1 MPGRQCGAGGMDGHV
16 ATLRIVGSR
25 AAATKPGSPI
35 TAHRCNACHMAL
47 SPLAVELTSPQ
58 SVDGRP
64 APYQSLWLLVRL
76 HRAHLDGAALRLD
89 DLRGQVSSAAT
100 LRMVVSRAFRDFK
113 AWGVA
118 VGWGADASRDPRFLN
133 AEGRSQGPFW
143 LPPAQAA
150 RLRLQVEGQPATA
163 EELASFLGLDP
174 RPPATAPLAP
184 AGVQL
189 RDARF
194 WQQLAAAQQAMR
206 QGRWAT
212 PVLGPRGTAAPA
224 NALEAMRQAGGLA
237 QGDFQR
243 ALVTLNEALLW
254 RRLGDEAQARR
265 RVKALQ
271 RQRLAQHVAGHEYL
285 GAMAGIVSAWC
296 AYTARDLPAAQVQL
310 TALAAD
316 PAHAPL
322 LRHHPQVRFEWSNLW
337 ALACRS
343 RALALAAQDA
353 PAATVQA
360 REAMQHFGR
369 ALAAAFESHA
379 FDAAQH
385 VAANLGMAVW
395 LFDRV
400 GLALPAG
407 EAARGDDAV
416 PQAVQWIAFSEWLSG
431 LVDVQ
436 GRSAWNAIYLLRIA
450 RGACRPAAGGP
461 LRAFRALRPLAPA
474 AIAAQAGSLAGAFAP
489 AAWPARWVDVARLRL
504 DEHGQ
509 GQRRYPG
516 LQHASLLFEHAWYA
530 THAGDLRAAAHSLAA
545 LREALPQLVAS
556 DRAYFREVW
565 NDELPAELLALEAP
579 PRRASTRRTA

>member
-1 MPGRQCGAGGMDGHV
+1 MDV
-16 ATLRIVGSR
+16 ATLRIVGSHV
-25 AAATKPGSPI
+25 AATNPVVPFA
-35 TAHRCNACHMAL
+35 AHRCNACHMAL
-47 SPLAVELTSPQ
+47 PPLTVELTSPQ

-76 HRAHLDGAALRLD
+76 HRAGLDGAPLRLD

-118 VGWGADASRDPRFLN
+118 VGWGADTSRDPRFLN

-143 LPPAQAA
+143 LPPAQAT
-150 RLRLQVEGQPATA
+150 RLRLQVEGQTATA
-163 EELASFLGLDP
+163 DEIASFLGLDLA
-174 RPPATAPLAP
+174 PATTPLAP

-212 PVLGPRGTAAPA
+212 PVVGPRGAPA
-224 NALEAMRQAGGLA
+224 PTNALEAMRQAGALA
-237 QGDFQR
+237 HGDFQR

-265 RVKALQ
+265 RVQALQ

-296 AYTARDLPAAQVQL
+296 AYTARDLAAAQAQL
-310 TALAAD
+310 SALAAD

-343 RALALAAQDA
+343 RALATAAHDA

-360 REAMQHFGR
+360 QEAMQHFGR

-400 GLALPAG
+400 GLALPAAESAGG
-407 EAARGDDAV
+407 EDAV
-416 PQAVQWIAFSEWLSG
+416 AQAVQWIAFSEWLSG

-436 GRSAWNAIYLLRIA
+436 GRSAWNAIYLMRIA
-450 RGACRPAAGGP
+450 RGACRPKPGGT
-461 LRAFRALRPLAPA
+461 LRAFRALQPLAPA
-474 AIAAQAGSLAGAFAP
+474 ALAAQAGSLAEPFA
-489 AAWPARWVDVARLRL
+489 AAVWPARWVDAARLRL
-504 DEHGQ
+504 DEHRQ

-530 THAGDLRAAAHSLAA
+530 AHAGDLRAAAHSLGA

-565 NDELPAELLALEAP
+565 NDELPAELLALEPP
-579 PRRASTRRTA
+579 PRRAAARRSA

>member
-1 MPGRQCGAGGMDGHV
+1 
-16 ATLRIVGSR
+16 
-25 AAATKPGSPI
+25 
-35 TAHRCNACHMAL
+35 MAL
-47 SPLAVELTSPQ
+47 PPLAIELTSPQ

-76 HRAHLDGAALRLD
+76 HRACLDGTPLRLD

-113 AWGVA
+113 AWGLA
-118 VGWGADASRDPRFLN
+118 VGWGADESRDPRFLN

-163 EELASFLGLDP
+163 AEVASFLGLDLAL
-174 RPPATAPLAP
+174 ATTPLAP

-212 PVLGPRGTAAPA
+212 PVVGPRGAAVPA
-224 NALEAMRQAGGLA
+224 NALEAMRQAGSLA
-237 QGDFQR
+237 HGDFQR

-265 RVKALQ
+265 RVQALQ
-271 RQRLAQHVAGHEYL
+271 RQRLAQHIAGHEYL

-296 AYTARDLPAAQVQL
+296 AYTARDLPAAQAQL
-310 TALAAD
+310 SALAAD

-343 RALALAAQDA
+343 RALAMAAQDA
-353 PAATVQA
+353 PAAAAQA
-360 REAMQHFGR
+360 QEAMQHFGR
-369 ALAAAFESHA
+369 ALEAAFESHA

-400 GLALPAG
+400 GLALPDAG
-407 EAARGDDAV
+407 SARGDDAAA
-416 PQAVQWIAFSEWLSG
+416 QAVQWIAFSEWLSG

-450 RGACRPAAGGP
+450 RGACRPAAGGT
-461 LRAFRALRPLAPA
+461 LRAFRALRPLEPA
-474 AIAAQAGSLAGAFAP
+474 ALAVQAGTLAETFSP

-504 DEHGQ
+504 DEHRQ

-530 THAGDLRAAAHSLAA
+530 THAGDLRGAAHSLGA

-565 NDELPAELLALEAP
+565 NDELPAELLALEPP
-579 PRRASTRRTA
+579 PRRAAVRRAARATIRPDNFNPRP